1 MLRLRYLEYVP
12 DAVVLVVVV
21 DVIVVAVVDVI
32 VIVVV
37 VDVIVVVVVAN
48 IEIFSVPDVGS
59 VQEAVIVVVKDLESP
74 LGSTLRRTL

>member
-37 VDVIVVVVVAN
+37 VVAK
-48 IEIFSVPDVGS
+48 IEKFSVPDVGS

-74 LGSTLRRTL
+74 LGATLRRTL

>member
-37 VDVIVVVVVAN
+37 VVAN

-59 VQEAVIVVVKDLESP
+59 VQEAVVVVVKDLESP